1 MVEIRPVHH
10 PSTLTLSSLVVPG
23 LFLSIFRP
31 YPRPHLFVD
40 RLKVH
45 YRAIRFYPFY
55 FRCPV

>member
-10 PSTLTLSSLVVPG
+10 PSTLILSFLVVPG
-23 LFLSIFRP
+23 LFLSIFRL
-31 YPRPHLFVD
+31 YPRPYLFVD

-45 YRAIRFYPFY
+45 YRAIRFYSFY